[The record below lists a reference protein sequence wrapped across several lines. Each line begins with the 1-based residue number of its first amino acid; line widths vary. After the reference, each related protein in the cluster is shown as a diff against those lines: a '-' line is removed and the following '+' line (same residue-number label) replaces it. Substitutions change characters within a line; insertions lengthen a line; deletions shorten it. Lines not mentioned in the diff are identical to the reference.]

1 MVCPRG
7 AGAIRAEALWL
18 EPDRSVANC
27 AEHPGRN
34 TVRQPFGG
42 DSTYIDL
49 LHPALPTWPAP
60 QAQGSHSRHRRR
72 PSGRCL
78 SAVAAKPAINRHS
91 PCRSPACWRSQRGLM
106 PASFRRSRQPAIAWS
121 ARGPFASMLFRPCA
135 ALSLA
140 LQHGLTD
147 GRRSHRDVPQLA
159 VGDVR
164 AASKT
169 FLAVNRTKTPTVTD
183 QFELLCARPILSV
196 GRSRCATWSVASP
209 DEFAETLHLRT
220 GRLPNRPSIPTVLRA
235 SAALLS

>member
-27 AEHPGRN
+27 VEHPGRN

-60 QAQGSHSRHRRR
+60 QAQGGHSRHRRR

-106 PASFRRSRQPAIAWS
+106 PASFRRSRQPAVAWS
-121 ARGPFASMLFRPCA
+121 ARGPFSVH
-135 ALSLA
+135 ALSPVRCP
-140 LQHGLTD
+140 LTGAPAWPD
-147 GRRSHRDVPQLA
+147 RRPPISSRCPTVGCRGCQGREQDVPCREPHEDAHRQ
-159 VGDVR
+159 
-164 AASKT
+164 
-169 FLAVNRTKTPTVTD
+169 
-183 QFELLCARPILSV
+183 RPV
-196 GRSRCATWSVASP
+196 
-209 DEFAETLHLRT
+209 
-220 GRLPNRPSIPTVLRA
+220 
-235 SAALLS
+235 